1 MGTVTVN
8 IHDAKT
14 NLSALLVAVQAGDE
28 VIIAKANK
36 PIARLVP
43 IEVRPA
49 PRTFGRHKG
58 GVSYIQDDF
67 DAPLSADFLLGVD
80 PA

>member
-1 MGTVTVN
+1 MGTMTVN

-14 NLSALLVAVQAGDE
+14 NLSALLVAVQAGEE

-43 IEVRPA
+43 IETKPA
-49 PRTFGRHKG
+49 PRTFGRHKDA
-58 GVSYIQDDF
+58 VSYIGDDF
-67 DAPLSADFLLGVD
+67 NAPLPADYLLEPD
-80 PA
+80 AA